1 METMEA
7 EHHSTSEW
15 VHQWQWAQVFCA
27 PGGTAH
33 WNVEGQ
39 EKLPIA
45 SDLDTEAIKGN
56 GTGTEVKENKVC
68 KDQKNS
74 LKAGM

>member
-1 METMEA
+1 M
-7 EHHSTSEW
+7 
-15 VHQWQWAQVFCA
+15 
-27 PGGTAH
+27 
-33 WNVEGQ
+33 EGQ

-45 SDLDTEAIKGN
+45 GDLDTEAIKRS
-56 GTGTEVKENKVC
+56 GTGTEVKEAKVC

>member
-7 EHHSTSEW
+7 GHHSTSEW

-27 PGGTAH
+27 PEGTAH
-33 WNVEGQ
+33 GDVEGQ

-45 SDLDTEAIKGN
+45 GDLDTEAIKRS
-56 GTGTEVKENKVC
+56 GTVNEVKETKVC